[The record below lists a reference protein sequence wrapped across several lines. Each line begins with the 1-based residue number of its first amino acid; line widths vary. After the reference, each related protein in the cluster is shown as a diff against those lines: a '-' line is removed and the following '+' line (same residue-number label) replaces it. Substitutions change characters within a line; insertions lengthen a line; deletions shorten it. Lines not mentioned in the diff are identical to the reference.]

1 MESAAELC
9 LHELFEATARK
20 SPDAIA
26 VTCGPRATTYAQLD
40 AAANRLARHIRA
52 LGARR
57 GDFVALFL
65 TRSDLAIAAILAC
78 HKAGVVYVPI
88 DPGYPTE
95 RIRHISDEL
104 GVALCLTDLDLAH
117 RTDDAYP
124 ATPVEVITVD
134 SPYVALAAPAPYEPE
149 PPVGYVSPYDL
160 AYVIYTSGTTGRP
173 KGIMTEHRHVTR
185 FVSAFN
191 EVCATAPTDRVYQ
204 GFSLCFDGSIEEI
217 WMAFSNGSTLVVPE
231 TGAPKFG
238 DDLALHLA
246 ELDVNYF
253 STVPTVLATMGHPV
267 PSLSTIVLS
276 GEVCPPDLVA
286 RWDRPGLA
294 LWNVYGPT
302 EATVNTTAFRCRA
315 GVPINIGRPLRGY
328 HLEVVDEELRPVP
341 EGGSGELVIRSETL
355 ARGYVRQPDL
365 TARAFVSLD
374 GDDPCRIYRTGD
386 LVRRNEYG
394 EFEFFG
400 RIDGQ
405 VKIRGNR
412 VELGEIESVLTE
424 WPQIK
429 AAAVKVVEVEGLQEI
444 AAYVVTDA
452 PAADL
457 DRDGVLRLL
466 QDRLMPYMLPTFLDV
481 MPEMP
486 RTTSGKVDRKLL
498 PPPSQQLTRAVG
510 DVDPPATPMEARIAD
525 VYAQVLGAPAVSV
538 TADFFLD
545 LGGHSLVAAKAA
557 TSMRDTVGHP
567 VTVRDMYK
575 FPTVRGLAAHLDGLG
590 PAPVPGSAGVPPRGP
605 SAREV
610 YEGQSKLSRWTT
622 WTLQALSMYLFGAFF
637 SLLPAVAFFLTV
649 FWVLGEL
656 STLWFVIITSL
667 LALGGWPLI
676 IVLSIAA
683 KWILI
688 GRYKPGEHKLYSFY
702 YFRFWLAARFTAM
715 SGVGALVG
723 TPVMSLYFRLMGA
736 RVGKRCHLMT
746 TEVGAW
752 DLISIG
758 DDSSVG
764 ASTHLLGWRVEDG
777 LLKLGR
783 VDIGDRCFVGIHSAI
798 GLNAAMG
805 DDCALD
811 DQSLL
816 PDGHVM
822 ADGERRRGAPAVP
835 APVELPDRTAHAST
849 AKRFFF
855 GWLHVAAVD
864 FFFWLGSGMF
874 LALMFLFRWM
884 LLHLGISTSIA
895 ALALALPVLLVIGV
909 YLSAFFKWL
918 ILHRIEP
925 GVYRT
930 ESILYV
936 RKWMSDL
943 LMTRVKQAFLPIYTT
958 LYLPPFLRLFG
969 TKIARRAEISTIW
982 SMQPELTEIGP
993 ESFFA
998 DGAIIGGKR
1007 VHHGVFQVGW
1017 NRIGARSFVGNSA
1030 ILPMG
1035 KSMGDNGLLGVQ
1047 SLPPAGMDTTP
1058 DGWEGLGA
1066 EAFTLTHRVKVD
1078 SFDPAVTFQPSKSL
1092 YLQRALIDGL
1102 RVLIP
1107 YYVGLAA
1114 LVPYLYCLWWALSTG
1129 GVLRVALVAP
1139 VVAMAF
1145 AVASM
1150 LFVAFLKKTIMG
1162 TFKPVIKP
1170 LWCTY
1175 VWLNEMVNGIYESVF
1190 SPAVSSLLGT
1200 PFAAPFFRLMG
1211 VKLGKRV
1218 YLATTLFSEWDL
1230 VEIGDHAA
1238 LNHGAVVQNHLFE
1251 DRVFKSSSMRI
1262 EAESTVGNMAIVL
1275 YDSVLSRGASLG
1287 PLSLL
1292 MKGETLPEHTAWHGI
1307 PCEQV
1312 ARPVAP
1318 AAPVPAVRRD
1328 PLPVQRV
1335 AGEAL
1340 TERTLAGA
1348 GHR

>member
-26 VTCGPRATTYAQLD
+26 VTCGPRETTYAQLD
-40 AAANRLARHIRA
+40 AAANRLARHIKS

-57 GDFVALFL
+57 GEYVALFL
-65 TRSDLAIAAILAC
+65 HRSDLAVAAILAC

-104 GVALCLTDLDLAH
+104 GVVLCLTDEDLAP
-117 RTDDAYP
+117 RTADAYP
-124 ATPVEVITVD
+124 HIRVEVIGVH
-134 SPYVALAAPAPYEPE
+134 SPCVALEAPAPAEPE
-149 PPVGYVSPYDL
+149 PSLGHVSPFDL

-173 KGIMTEHRHVTR
+173 KGIMTEHRNVTR
-185 FVSAFN
+185 FVHAFN

-231 TGAPKFG
+231 LGAPKFG
-238 DDLALHLA
+238 DDLARHLA
-246 ELDVNYF
+246 ELEVNYF
-253 STVPTVLATMGHPV
+253 STVPTVLATLGVPV
-267 PSLSTIVLS
+267 PSLTTVVLS

-315 GVPINIGRPLRGY
+315 GQPINIGRPLRGY
-328 HLEVVDEELRPVP
+328 HLEVVDEELRPVARG
-341 EGGSGELVIRSETL
+341 ESGELVIRSETL

-365 TARAFVSLD
+365 TAKTFVSMD

-386 LVRRNEYG
+386 LVRVNDDGEY
-394 EFEFFG
+394 EFFG

-429 AAAVKVVEVEGLQEI
+429 AAAVKVVEIEGIQEI

-452 PAADL
+452 PAAHL
-457 DRDGVLRLL
+457 DRDGVLRLA
-466 QDRLMPYMLPTFLDV
+466 QDRLMPYMLPNFLDV

-498 PPPSQQLTRAVG
+498 PPPASPLTRALG
-510 DVDPPATPMEARIAD
+510 DVEPPATDMEVALAR
-525 VYAQVLGAPAVSV
+525 VYADVLGAPAVSV
-538 TADFFLD
+538 TADFFVD
-545 LGGHSLVAAKAA
+545 LGGHSLVAARAA
-557 TSMRDTVGHP
+557 TALRDSVGHM

-575 FPTVRGLAAHLDGLG
+575 FPSVRALAAYLETFG
-590 PAPVPGSAGVPPRGP
+590 PPSAGGGVPAGP
-605 SAREV
+605 TGPTAREV
-610 YEGQSKLSRWTT
+610 YESQSKLSRWTT
-622 WTLQALSMYLFGAFF
+622 WTLQALSMYLFGAIFA
-637 SLLPAVAFFLTV
+637 LLPAVLFFLTV
-649 FWVLGEL
+649 FWVLGEVA
-656 STLWFVIITSL
+656 TLWYVIIVGL
-667 LALGGWPLI
+667 LALGAWP
-676 IVLSIAA
+676 IVILLAIGA
-683 KWILI
+683 KWVLI
-688 GRYKPGEHKLYSFY
+688 GRYKPGEHKLWSFY

-715 SGVGALVG
+715 SGAESLVG
-723 TPVMSLYFRLMGA
+723 TPVMPLYYRLMGA
-736 RVGKRCHLMT
+736 RVGKRCHLLT
-746 TEVGAW
+746 GQVGAW
-752 DLISIG
+752 DLLEIG
-758 DDSSVG
+758 DDTSIG
-764 ASTHLLGWRVEDG
+764 ADTQLMGWRVEDG
-777 LLKLGR
+777 LLKIGR
-783 VDIGDRCFVGIHSAI
+783 IDIGDRCFVGQHSAL
-798 GLNAAMG
+798 GLDTVMG

-822 ADGERRRGAPAVP
+822 ADGEQRRGSPAIP
-835 APVELPDRTAHAST
+835 ARVELPSRTVHAST
-849 AKRFFF
+849 ARRFFF

-864 FFFWLGSGMF
+864 FFFWLGAGMF
-874 LALMFLFRWM
+874 LGLMFLFRWM
-884 LLHLGISTSIA
+884 LLHLGISTSVAILAVAVPVVLVFTA
-895 ALALALPVLLVIGV
+895 AFSAVL
-909 YLSAFFKWL
+909 KWV

-925 GVYRT
+925 GEYPT
-930 ESILYV
+930 ESVTYV

-943 LMTRVKQAFLPIYTT
+943 LMKRVKQAFLPVYTT
-958 LYLPPFLRLFG
+958 LYLPPFLRMFG
-969 TKIARRAEISTIW
+969 AKIARRAEISTIW

-1007 VHHGVFQVGW
+1007 VHHGVFQVDW

-1047 SLPPAGMDTTP
+1047 SLPPSGMDTTP
-1058 DGWEGLGA
+1058 DGWEGLGS
-1066 EAFTLTHRVKVD
+1066 EAFTLTHRVKVE
-1078 SFDPAVTFQPSKSL
+1078 SFDAAVIFQPSLGL
-1092 YLQRALIDGL
+1092 YLQRAIIDGL

-1107 YYVGLAA
+1107 YYAALAA

-1129 GVLRVALVAP
+1129 GVLKVTLVAP
-1139 VVAMAF
+1139 VVAMGF
-1145 AVASM
+1145 AVAAM
-1150 LFVAFLKKTIMG
+1150 LFVAFMKKAIMG
-1162 TFKPVIKP
+1162 TFKPVVKP
-1170 LWCTY
+1170 LWSVY
-1175 VWLNEMVNGIYESVF
+1175 VWLNEMINGIYESVF
-1190 SPAVSSLLGT
+1190 SPSVSVFLGT

-1211 VKLGKRV
+1211 VKLGRRV

-1230 VEIGDHAA
+1230 VEIGDYAA
-1238 LNHGAVVQNHLFE
+1238 LNYGSVLQNHLFE
-1251 DRVFKSSSMRI
+1251 DRVFKSSSMRV
-1262 EAESTVGNMAIVL
+1262 EAETSVGNMAIVL

-1292 MKGETLPEHTAWHGI
+1292 MKGETLPEYTAWHGI
-1307 PCEQV
+1307 PCER
-1312 ARPVAP
+1312 ATAP
-1318 AAPVPAVRRD
+1318 AATVPVVTAPPRRELPA
-1328 PLPVQRV
+1328 QRSTDDTV
-1335 AGEAL
+1335 VLRA
-1340 TERTLAGA
+1340 LAGA
-1348 GHR
+1348 GRR